1 MSSPDKHKSSADS
14 HDLAEGAAAERRPPE
29 KSRHVKMDLGPFANL
44 GGDAGRDAHALD
56 LTIEQVEERITPGET
71 NVFDK

>member
-1 MSSPDKHKSSADS
+1 MSTPEKSKSTNRN
-14 HDLAEGAAAERRPPE
+14 EGNEGAERRPPE
-29 KSRHVKMDLGPFANL
+29 KSRHMKLDLGPFANL
-44 GGDAGRDAHALD
+44 GGEAGRDPHALD

>member
-1 MSSPDKHKSSADS
+1 MIPMSTPEKNKEANRS
-14 HDLAEGAAAERRPPE
+14 EGAAAERRPPE
-29 KSRHVKMDLGPFANL
+29 KSRHMKMDLGPFANL
-44 GGDAGRDAHALD
+44 GGEAGRDPHALD